1 MRSALLLLSVVSP
14 ILAQVHVQMTFD
26 SAPTQ
31 SIVAAIETQVK
42 ALYRGTDISF
52 HWMEG
57 GDIGPIP
64 GHLLSLHFYGSCS
77 GAGYEPRSDGL
88 ALAWTV
94 KEHGGEVLPF
104 IGLDCDLTRGIIGQ
118 QADPIFGRAL
128 GYLVAHEIFHAL
140 TKTVRHGRGLMKSK
154 LCTHDL
160 LGNRLA
166 FDAQELAILAELQK
180 QLVVAAGE

>member
-1 MRSALLLLSVVSP
+1 MRSALLLLSMASP

-26 SAPTQ
+26 SAPAR
-31 SIVAAIETQVK
+31 SIVAAIETQVR

-52 HWMEG
+52 YWMEG
-57 GDIGPIP
+57 RDIGPKP
-64 GHLLSLHFYGSCS
+64 GNLLSLHFYGACS
-77 GAGYEPRSDGL
+77 GAGYEPPSDGL

-104 IGLDCDLTRGIIGQ
+104 IGLDCDLTRRITGQ

-140 TKTVRHGRGLMKSK
+140 TRTVRHGRGLMKSK

-160 LGNRLA
+160 LGNALA
-166 FDAQELAILAELQK
+166 FDAQELAILAELEK
-180 QLVVAAGE
+180 QLVAAGE

>member
-1 MRSALLLLSVVSP
+1 MRSALLLLAMGSP
-14 ILAQVHVQMTFD
+14 ILAQVHVQTTFD
-26 SAPTQ
+26 RAPAR

-42 ALYRGTDISF
+42 TLYRGTDISF
-52 HWMEG
+52 YWMEG
-57 GDIGPIP
+57 RDVGPKP
-64 GHLLSLHFYGSCS
+64 SHLLNLHFYGACS
-77 GAGYEPRSDGL
+77 GAGYEPPSDGL

-94 KEHGGEVLPF
+94 KDHGGEVLPF
-104 IGLDCDLTRGIIGQ
+104 IGLDCDLTRGITGQ

-140 TKTVRHGRGLMKSK
+140 TRTVRHGRGLMKSK

-166 FDAQELAILAELQK
+166 FDAQELAILAELEK
-180 QLVVAAGE
+180 QLVAVGE